1 MIDRKEM
8 LRGWAAFFL
17 GCVLLAVEYHF
28 FG

>member
-1 MIDRKEM
+1 MIDHKEM
-8 LRGWAAFFL
+8 LCGWAAFFL